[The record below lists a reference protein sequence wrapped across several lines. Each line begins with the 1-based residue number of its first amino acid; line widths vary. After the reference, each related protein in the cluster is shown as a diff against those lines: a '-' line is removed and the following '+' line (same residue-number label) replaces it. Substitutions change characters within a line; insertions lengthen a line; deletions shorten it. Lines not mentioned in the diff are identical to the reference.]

1 MAKTYETL
9 TQEERDNLQELFDN
23 YKILDLIAEGPI
35 GKKYPILKEVAKD
48 ADDKF
53 VSEVEKV
60 LGTEFSYQD
69 FRKYFFT
76 TED

>member
-1 MAKTYETL
+1 MVKTYESL
-9 TQEERDNLQELFDN
+9 TKEERDNLHELFET
-23 YKILDLIAEGPI
+23 YKILDFIACGPF
-35 GKKYPILKEVAKD
+35 GKNYPILKEVVKD

-53 VSEVEKV
+53 TSEVERL
-60 LGTEFSYQD
+60 LGTEFSYKD

>member
-1 MAKTYETL
+1 MARTYESL
-9 TQEERDNLQELFDN
+9 TKEERDNLQELFET
-23 YKILDLIAEGPI
+23 YKILDFVACGPF
-35 GKKYPILKEVAKD
+35 GKRYPVLKEVAKD

-53 VSEVEKV
+53 VSEVERV